1 MRQRCPRHGAPRG
14 LRQNPR
20 MQPASTDTATR
31 IRTAL
36 AQVQSL
42 RQLGASSPALAG
54 SLQQVKQFQSRRFAG
69 SYADLLVSPVYRP
82 AARFF
87 LEELYGERD
96 YSERDAQFAR
106 IAGALQKL
114 FPQQVMATALMLAEL
129 HASTETLDHAMAQ
142 AWLATDPAASDARR
156 YLQAWRSVGQRAAR
170 EAQLT
175 GVLAIGQELNRLTR
189 TPGLRLMLKMMRG
202 PAKAAG
208 LNALQRFLE
217 AGFDTFADLGKQKN
231 GVAQFLGTVQTREA
245 DLMAQLFDADFVTC
259 ETRLQSLLGQAR

>member
-1 MRQRCPRHGAPRG
+1 M
-14 LRQNPR
+14 
-20 MQPASTDTATR
+20 
-31 IRTAL
+31 
-36 AQVQSL
+36 AQVKH
-42 RQLGASSPALAG
+42 
-54 SLQQVKQFQSRRFAG
+54 VQSRRFAG
-69 SYADLLVSPVYRP
+69 CYADLLAAPATRA

-114 FPQQVMATALMLAEL
+114 FPAQVTATALMLAQL

-142 AWLATDPAASDARR
+142 AWLATGPAHTNAAR
-156 YLQAWRSVGQRAAR
+156 YLQAWRSVGQRPER
-170 EAQLT
+170 EAQLA
-175 GVLAIGQELNRLTR
+175 GVLAIGQELDRLTR

-217 AGFDTFADLGKQKN
+217 AGFDTFADLGQQKN